1 MFDTLAALIVAFFGV
16 VLLVNASRGT
26 LGQWFAAK
34 FLGRSS

>member
-1 MFDTLAALIVAFFGV
+1 MFDTLAALVSVFFGV

-34 FLGRSS
+34 FLGRAS